1 VLLPPLSRPPRP
13 DAPPAVRLGW
23 ALRQRRDALPLGQRR
38 RSEVAEALGY
48 SLDRVKQVEIG
59 TYPPS
64 VDYMTRWVKVYGEL
78 DDELAGLWNEVEQ
91 ERAAKRAAAQAPDDL
106 DLARGITVAE
116 TDYPL
121 VAIDIA
127 RRAGASDL
135 GVGTVEA
142 VLLLVDHLCRAYAS
156 TPPDELRR
164 KVVRHLWYVGRLLER
179 RLTVDQRRELLVAAG
194 WLALL
199 GACTH
204 FDLHDHVTA
213 EANRIAAFQL
223 GQQTGHQE
231 LMARSLETKAWFAL
245 TTGDAKSA
253 LELVHQGKRLAT
265 PATGASV
272 QLAVQEARA
281 RARLGDRAEVRR
293 AIDAAA
299 RELATLPTPEHPE
312 HHFVFDATK
321 LVCYAASSYAWV
333 GDGELAEEHAREVI
347 AQCED
352 EASQVRWPRRRA
364 SAQIDLGVALV
375 QLNRPDEAAYVG
387 SLAVGSKWLVPSNQ
401 WRAVE
406 LDRALTT
413 RFRGVAEVQAFHE
426 QVELMRRGTEL
437 DSP

>member
-1 VLLPPLSRPPRP
+1 MLDVRSLVVRPSCGKLQSQGGRPTAALASEVLLPPLSRPPRP

-91 ERAAKRAAAQAPDDL
+91 ERAAKR
-106 DLARGITVAE
+106 
-116 TDYPL
+116 
-121 VAIDIA
+121 
-127 RRAGASDL
+127 
-135 GVGTVEA
+135 
-142 VLLLVDHLCRAYAS
+142 
-156 TPPDELRR
+156 
-164 KVVRHLWYVGRLLER
+164 
-179 RLTVDQRRELLVAAG
+179 
-194 WLALL
+194 
-199 GACTH
+199 
-204 FDLHDHVTA
+204 
-213 EANRIAAFQL
+213 
-223 GQQTGHQE
+223 
-231 LMARSLETKAWFAL
+231 
-245 TTGDAKSA
+245 
-253 LELVHQGKRLAT
+253 
-265 PATGASV
+265 
-272 QLAVQEARA
+272 
-281 RARLGDRAEVRR
+281 
-293 AIDAAA
+293 AAA